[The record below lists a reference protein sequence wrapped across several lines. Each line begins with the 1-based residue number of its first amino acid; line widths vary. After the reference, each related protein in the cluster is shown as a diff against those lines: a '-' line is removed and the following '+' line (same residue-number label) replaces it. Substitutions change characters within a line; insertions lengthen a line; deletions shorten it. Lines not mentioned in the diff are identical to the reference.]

1 MLERDLGLGSDRPR
15 TGYESSLPIV
25 LGAFRTLPLFTC
37 PSCGVSQLLVYLF
50 MAKLQN
56 FFIAPRIYISDFFQT
71 NYLNIHQTEL
81 DEISKDGRTLSVDE
95 RAAAIFLILQGT
107 LPWQTI
113 F

>member
-1 MLERDLGLGSDRPR
+1 
-15 TGYESSLPIV
+15 
-25 LGAFRTLPLFTC
+25 
-37 PSCGVSQLLVYLF
+37 